1 MATKKTSTKKS
12 TAKTKTETTTPAPKK
27 KTYRSG
33 DITRLS
39 IIGLMLG
46 IVFTVGLVLGLGLGA
61 KMMRYHIAGK
71 FKDDNIVI
79 LKDEIKEEVL
89 AELEEATLNV
99 PSPEQETPVVDTLEE
114 DEPIDLLDED
124 EAPVTRATEE
134 ANAENESN

>member
-12 TAKTKTETTTPAPKK
+12 TAKTKTETATPAREK

-39 IIGLMLG
+39 IMSLMLG
-46 IVFTVGLVLGLGLGA
+46 VVFTLGLLLGMGLGG

-71 FKDDNIVI
+71 IKDDNVVV

-124 EAPVTRATEE
+124 EAPATRATD
-134 ANAENESN
+134 ESNAGNQSN